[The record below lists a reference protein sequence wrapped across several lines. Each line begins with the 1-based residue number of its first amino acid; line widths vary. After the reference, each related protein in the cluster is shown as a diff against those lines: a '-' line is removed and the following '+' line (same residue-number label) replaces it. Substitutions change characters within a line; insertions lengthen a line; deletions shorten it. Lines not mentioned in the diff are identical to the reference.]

1 MNTKLYNIYGIIC
14 IFPVWIFK
22 SNLENIDLLTLF
34 LFFTILPIF
43 IHILFLK
50 FHTRKQSNIIYIW
63 LSLITFYSIDQNLG
77 LWNFS
82 QDFQFIL
89 NFRHFGRS
97 VYFSILSILFLN
109 LIFFLLKQNALKI
122 LLSFVL
128 VIFIFNI
135 FDQNK
140 NFSNFPK
147 VDLSANYQKNNKNH
161 LNKKVVLIF
170 DEMSGLN
177 DIYSNY
183 ANGDRIN
190 EYIID
195 FFSKNKFDIYIN
207 AFSLFK
213 NTEKSVSS
221 VFNFIKSK
229 QEYTEIIKTR
239 DVNFVKKSN
248 NYFIV
253 NDLIKNKFFDLKES
267 QNIVVQQSM
276 YLNFCDHPKV
286 IICNQFNPF
295 NKDLTFLK
303 GFKNTKFTKYVS
315 LYRNNGSIL
324 SRLSWRLLLH
334 FRAIDTMLD
343 PDGEKASIRYIFQ
356 QLFEDIKNNKNSSLF
371 FSHIMVPHIPYA
383 FKKNCEYDGSKT
395 TNFNSL
401 SIEQKIIQHNL
412 EKYCLIYY
420 LDEFLKKLIEVSEFK
435 NLEIIIFSDHDSRLD
450 ASQIKNNV
458 IFVHK
463 KRGSKK
469 SSIINDDVSIN
480 KLFYNL
486 NIN

>member
-22 SNLENIDLLTLF
+22 LNLDKIDLLTFF

-50 FHTRKQSNIIYIW
+50 IHTRKQSNIIYIW

-128 VIFIFNI
+128 VVFIFNI

-177 DIYSNY
+177 DVYSNY
-183 ANGDRIN
+183 ANGDRYN
-190 EYIID
+190 QYIID

-213 NTEKSVSS
+213 NSEKSVSS

-229 QEYTEIIKTR
+229 QEYNEIIKTR

-276 YLNFCDHPKV
+276 YLNFCDHPK
-286 IICNQFNPF
+286 
-295 NKDLTFLK
+295 L
-303 GFKNTKFTKYVS
+303 
-315 LYRNNGSIL
+315 
-324 SRLSWRLLLH
+324 
-334 FRAIDTMLD
+334 
-343 PDGEKASIRYIFQ
+343 
-356 QLFEDIKNNKNSSLF
+356 
-371 FSHIMVPHIPYA
+371 
-383 FKKNCEYDGSKT
+383 
-395 TNFNSL
+395 
-401 SIEQKIIQHNL
+401 
-412 EKYCLIYY
+412 
-420 LDEFLKKLIEVSEFK
+420 
-435 NLEIIIFSDHDSRLD
+435 
-450 ASQIKNNV
+450 
-458 IFVHK
+458 
-463 KRGSKK
+463 
-469 SSIINDDVSIN
+469 
-480 KLFYNL
+480 
-486 NIN
+486 